1 MKKIFDHICNYE
13 LVELMVHPAFIDHY
27 LMENS
32 SFNIGRLY
40 EHKNLTSDYIKT
52 LVKENNIE
60 LATYSDF
67 IKELK

>member
-1 MKKIFDHICNYE
+1 
-13 LVELMVHPAFIDHY
+13 MVHPAFIDHY

-32 SFNIGRLY
+32 SFNTGRLY
-40 EHKNLTSDYIKT
+40 EHKNLTSDYIKS

-60 LATYSDF
+60 LVTYSDF